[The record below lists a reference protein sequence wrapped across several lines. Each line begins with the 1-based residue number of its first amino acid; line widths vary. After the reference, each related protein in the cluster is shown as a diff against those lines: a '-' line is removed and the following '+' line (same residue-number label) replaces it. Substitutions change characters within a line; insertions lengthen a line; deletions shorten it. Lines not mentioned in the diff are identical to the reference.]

1 MKVGSSESFIRKQR
15 SWQYWP
21 QFCVVRMGWN
31 EGAFLS
37 GQELYSVDS
46 APPPFAS
53 FLATSLTYHLLC
65 LWGHFLGWALGSA
78 CQHLGKGTWF
88 TDCLAF
94 GGNCGSTMAFFWH
107 LWSSTG
113 SYLLKVVGLR
123 KYCLYMW
130 LRDIWANSR
139 SRKIIPV
146 FPSLFFFFSPK
157 ATRKTIL
164 SESRRKKPPHSQ
176 SCGDP

>member
-15 SWQYWP
+15 SWQNWP

-113 SYLLKVVGLR
+113 SHLLKVVGAQEILPVHVAPWHLS
-123 KYCLYMW
+123 KQQKQEDY
-130 LRDIWANSR
+130 SR
-139 SRKIIPV
+139 
-146 FPSLFFFFSPK
+146 FPFVVFFFFP
-157 ATRKTIL
+157 
-164 SESRRKKPPHSQ
+164 Q
-176 SCGDP
+176 SYS